1 MNRGVVLITH
11 PDCLLHNIVGHPES
25 PARLASILKAVD
37 GTFADDLARIEAP
50 LATKEQLLR
59 AHSREHVELIFSSA
73 PDSGYFPIDPDT
85 TMMPATLNAALR
97 AAGALVDGVDRVM
110 EGEFKSAFCAVRP
123 PGHHAEYNRA
133 MGFCFFNNSINCSN
147 AVVLNNIF

>member
-50 LATKEQLLR
+50 LATREQLLR
-59 AHSREHVELIFSSA
+59 AHSREHVESIFSSA

-97 AAGALVDGVDRVM
+97 AAGALVDGVDRVIWR
-110 EGEFKSAFCAVRP
+110 ESSRAPSVRYAHQDTTPNITVPWVSASLTTLP
-123 PGHHAEYNRA
+123 SELA
-133 MGFCFFNNSINCSN
+133 M
-147 AVVLNNIF
+147 L